1 MHLYEQLLSGFQNAL
16 MQQPLA
22 HLYFLTV
29 LEQLQTKAHSANFL
43 IRIATRLDEVRTLT
57 FLVKYLAH

>member
-1 MHLYEQLLSGFQNAL
+1 M

-29 LEQLQTKAHSANFL
+29 LELLQTRKYQSDHLVRLAGKISVVCDLQNQFNIESNF
-43 IRIATRLDEVRTLT
+43 
-57 FLVKYLAH
+57 